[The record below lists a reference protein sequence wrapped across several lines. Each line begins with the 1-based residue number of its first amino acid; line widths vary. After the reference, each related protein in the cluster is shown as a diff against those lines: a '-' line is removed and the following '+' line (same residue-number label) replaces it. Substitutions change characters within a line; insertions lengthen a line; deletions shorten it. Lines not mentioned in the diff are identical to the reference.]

1 MERQGSRILYQILW
15 PAAENSRKQGK
26 KMKDLLSLRYWNKN
40 MISNLISHTSNIKK
54 NPKQYSNK
62 LHNKTMLMIFEK
74 PSLRT
79 RVSFEV
85 GMTQLGG
92 HAIHLDAKD
101 SPLGKKE
108 SIEDTAKASSRY
120 ADIIMARVF
129 NQDNIEKLAKNSSVP
144 VINGLTDIFHPCQ
157 ILSDLF
163 TIHEKKKKLKGLKL
177 CYVGDGNNNVTHS
190 LLLGC
195 TIMGVNISIGC
206 PKKHKPL
213 WWVIDLAQK
222 KAKKSGSKIE
232 ITTDAKKAALNADV
246 VYTDSWMSYHIPK
259 GQEKSRLKIFK
270 PFQVN
275 QQLMKQAKKNAIFMN
290 CLPAMRGQEQTTQVI
305 DGNQSIVF
313 DQAENRLHMQK
324 AIVLKLLHKV

>member
-1 MERQGSRILYQILW
+1 
-15 PAAENSRKQGK
+15 
-26 KMKDLLSLRYWNKN
+26 MKDLLSLRYWNN
-40 MISNLISHTSNIKK
+40 AMIKDLIEYAYKIKK
-54 NPKQYSNK
+54 YPQNYYEK
-62 LHNKTMLMIFEK
+62 LKNKTMLMIFEK

-92 HAIHLDAKD
+92 HAIYMDIKD

-120 ADIIMARVF
+120 ADIIMARLF
-129 NQDNIEKLAKNSSVP
+129 SQDMLDKLAKNSSVP

-163 TIHEKKKKLKGLKL
+163 TIHEKKKKLKELKL
-177 CYVGDGNNNVTHS
+177 CFLGDGNNNVSHS

-195 TIMGVNISIGC
+195 SIVGINIAVGC
-206 PKKHKPL
+206 PKGNKPL
-213 WWVIDLAQK
+213 WWVIDLAK
-222 KAKKSGSKIE
+222 KNAKKSGSKIE
-232 ITTDAKKAALNADV
+232 IINDAKKAVQNADI
-246 VYTDSWMSYHIPK
+246 VYADTWMSYHIPK
-259 GQEKSRLKIFK
+259 GQEKSRSKLFK

-275 QQLMKQAKKNAIFMN
+275 QQLMKQAKKNAVFMN
-290 CLPAMRGQEQTTQVI
+290 CLPAMRGQEQTAQVI

-313 DQAENRLHMQK
+313 DQTENRLHMQK
-324 AIVLKLLHKV
+324 AIILKLLHKI